1 MSVKDSL
8 PVNTLSENVELD
20 IDEHEPKN
28 IKRNI
33 EIIFVMELQL
43 FGINHK
49 TTKLSERELFII
61 NDSNQEDFKN
71 FFDSSF
77 NDSIESFF
85 SLSTCNR
92 TEVYV
97 YGASLNIK
105 QIAQKTLEFFGSS
118 DYLNDDLYFF
128 NGNEAIEHM
137 CYVASGLDSQ
147 VLGEQEILGQFKQ
160 SIQTYIG
167 LGSLNGPFQ
176 KLTEDIISIAKAAR
190 TETQIGFNPLS
201 VSGLSLKI
209 VQEIFEDPTQ
219 QKLTIVGAG
228 QMAMSVIENFFTN
241 GITNINA
248 VNRSKKTLIIN
259 NALSIETTQLSQLG
273 TLIKNTDILVTSINS
288 PLPII
293 GKGLIEQAMRER
305 KNKPMLLIDLGVP
318 RNIENQVRDLEYA
331 YLFTIEDIELFTQ
344 ENLEERSSEALKARD
359 IIQQRIESLIQ
370 EKANKNNRNEAYIA
384 LKNVSNNLDEQDFL
398 ELLNSDDPCA
408 SLKQMNVVS
417 EDQLQY
423 ISTLTPHAVLSMIK
437 EIRSA

>member
-1 MSVKDSL
+1 VSVKDSL

-128 NGNEAIEHM
+128 NGNEAIAHM

-331 YLFTIEDIELFTQ
+331 YLFTIEDIELVTQ

-359 IIQQRIESLIQ
+359 LIQQRIESLIQ

>member
-1 MSVKDSL
+1 MSAKDSL

-28 IKRNI
+28 TKRNI

-77 NDSIESFF
+77 NDSVESFF

-105 QIAQKTLEFFGSS
+105 QIAQKTLEFFGSR

-128 NGNEAIEHM
+128 NGNEAFEHM

-248 VNRSKKTLIIN
+248 VNRSKKTLTIK

-273 TLIKNTDILVTSINS
+273 TLIQNTDILVTSINS

-331 YLFTIEDIELFTQ
+331 YLFTIEDIELVTQ

-384 LKNVSNNLDEQDFL
+384 LKNVSDNLDEQDFL

>member
-85 SLSTCNR
+85 ALSTCNR

-97 YGASLNIK
+97 YGASLNIT

-128 NGNEAIEHM
+128 NGNAAIEHM

-160 SIQTYIG
+160 SIQTFIG

-219 QKLTIVGAG
+219 QKLTILGAG

-248 VNRSKKTLIIN
+248 VNRSKKTLTIN
-259 NALSIETTQLSQLG
+259 NVLSIETTQLSQLG
-273 TLIKNTDILVTSINS
+273 ALIQNTDILVTSINS

-331 YLFTIEDIELFTQ
+331 YLFTIEDIELVTQ

-408 SLKQMNVVS
+408 SLKQMHVVS

>member
-1 MSVKDSL
+1 
-8 PVNTLSENVELD
+8 
-20 IDEHEPKN
+20 
-28 IKRNI
+28 
-33 EIIFVMELQL
+33 MELQL

-85 SLSTCNR
+85 ALSTCNR

-97 YGASLNIK
+97 YGASLNIT
-105 QIAQKTLEFFGSS
+105 QIAKKTLEFFGSS

-128 NGNEAIEHM
+128 KGNEAIEHM

-147 VLGEQEILGQFKQ
+147 VVGEQEILGQVKQ
-160 SIQTYIG
+160 SIQTYSG
-167 LGSLNGPFQ
+167 LGALNGPFQ
-176 KLTEDIISIAKAAR
+176 KLTEDITSIAKSAR

-228 QMAMSVIENFFTN
+228 QMALSVIENFYTN

-248 VNRSKKTLIIN
+248 VNRSKKTLKVN
-259 NALSIETTQLSQLG
+259 NSLYIETTQLSQLG
-273 TLIKNTDILVTSINS
+273 ALIQNTDILVTSINS

-293 GKGLIEQAMRER
+293 GKGLIEQAMKER

-331 YLFTIEDIELFTQ
+331 YLFTIEDIELVTQ

-359 IIQQRIESLIQ
+359 LIQQRIESLNQ

-384 LKNVSNNLDEQDFL
+384 LRDVTNNLDEQDFL
-398 ELLNSDDPCA
+398 DLLNSNDPFA
-408 SLKQMNVVS
+408 SLKQMHVIS

-423 ISTLTPHAVLSMIK
+423 ISSLTPHAILSMIK

>member
-1 MSVKDSL
+1 MSAKDSL

-167 LGSLNGPFQ
+167 LGSL
-176 KLTEDIISIAKAAR
+176 
-190 TETQIGFNPLS
+190 
-201 VSGLSLKI
+201 LSLI
-209 VQEIFEDPTQ
+209 HI
-219 QKLTIVGAG
+219 
-228 QMAMSVIENFFTN
+228 
-241 GITNINA
+241 
-248 VNRSKKTLIIN
+248 
-259 NALSIETTQLSQLG
+259 
-273 TLIKNTDILVTSINS
+273 
-288 PLPII
+288 
-293 GKGLIEQAMRER
+293 
-305 KNKPMLLIDLGVP
+305 
-318 RNIENQVRDLEYA
+318 
-331 YLFTIEDIELFTQ
+331 
-344 ENLEERSSEALKARD
+344 
-359 IIQQRIESLIQ
+359 
-370 EKANKNNRNEAYIA
+370 
-384 LKNVSNNLDEQDFL
+384 
-398 ELLNSDDPCA
+398 
-408 SLKQMNVVS
+408 
-417 EDQLQY
+417 
-423 ISTLTPHAVLSMIK
+423 
-437 EIRSA
+437 

>member
-1 MSVKDSL
+1 MKTFSVNAES
-8 PVNTLSENVELD
+8 D
-20 IDEHEPKN
+20 IDVHEPKN
-28 IKRNI
+28 TKNNI
-33 EIIFVMELQL
+33 EISFDMELQL

-77 NDSIESFF
+77 NDSMESFF
-85 SLSTCNR
+85 ALSTCNR

-97 YGASLNIK
+97 YGASLNIT
-105 QIAQKTLEFFGSS
+105 QIAKKTLEFFGSS

-128 NGNEAIEHM
+128 KGNEAIEHM

-167 LGSLNGPFQ
+167 LGALNGPFQ
-176 KLTEDIISIAKAAR
+176 KLTEDITSIAKSAR

-228 QMAMSVIENFFTN
+228 QMSLSVIENFYTN

-248 VNRSKKTLIIN
+248 VNRSKKTLKVN
-259 NALSIETTQLSQLG
+259 NSLSIETTQLSQLG
-273 TLIKNTDILVTSINS
+273 ALIQNTDILVTSINS
-288 PLPII
+288 PLPIV

-331 YLFTIEDIELFTQ
+331 YLFTIEDIELVTQ

-359 IIQQRIESLIQ
+359 LIQQRIESLIQ
-370 EKANKNNRNEAYIA
+370 EKANKKNRNQAYIA
-384 LKNVSNNLDEQDFL
+384 LKNISNNLDEQDFL
-398 ELLNSDDPCA
+398 ELLNSDDPCT
-408 SLKQMNVVS
+408 SLKQMNVIS

>member
-1 MSVKDSL
+1 VVAKVSL
-8 PVNTLSENVELD
+8 PINTLFENVELD

-28 IKRNI
+28 TKRNI

-85 SLSTCNR
+85 ALSTCNR

-97 YGASLNIK
+97 YGASLNIT

-128 NGNEAIEHM
+128 NGNAAIEHM

-160 SIQTYIG
+160 SIQTFIG

-219 QKLTIVGAG
+219 QKLTILGAG

-248 VNRSKKTLIIN
+248 VNRSKKTLTIN
-259 NALSIETTQLSQLG
+259 NVLSIETTQLSQLG
-273 TLIKNTDILVTSINS
+273 ALIQNTDILVTSINS

-331 YLFTIEDIELFTQ
+331 YLFTIEDIELVTQ

-359 IIQQRIESLIQ
+359 LIQQRIESLIQ

-408 SLKQMNVVS
+408 SLKQMHVVS

>member
-1 MSVKDSL
+1 M
-8 PVNTLSENVELD
+8 
-20 IDEHEPKN
+20 
-28 IKRNI
+28 
-33 EIIFVMELQL
+33 
-43 FGINHK
+43 
-49 TTKLSERELFII
+49 
-61 NDSNQEDFKN
+61 
-71 FFDSSF
+71 
-77 NDSIESFF
+77 
-85 SLSTCNR
+85 
-92 TEVYV
+92 
-97 YGASLNIK
+97 NIK

-273 TLIKNTDILVTSINS
+273 TLIQNTDILVTSINS

-331 YLFTIEDIELFTQ
+331 YLFTIEDIELVTQ

>member
-1 MSVKDSL
+1 MSAKDSL

-28 IKRNI
+28 TKRNI

-77 NDSIESFF
+77 NDSVESFF

-105 QIAQKTLEFFGSS
+105 QIAQKTLEFFGSR

-128 NGNEAIEHM
+128 NGNEAFEHM

-248 VNRSKKTLIIN
+248 VNRSKKTLTIN

-273 TLIKNTDILVTSINS
+273 TLIQNTDILVTSINS
-288 PLPII
+288 PLPIV

-331 YLFTIEDIELFTQ
+331 YLFTIEDIELVTQ

-384 LKNVSNNLDEQDFL
+384 LKNVSDNLDEQDFL